1 MGGGGLGAKAQP
13 EDEAV
18 EAQSAPAILPCPCLA
33 WPGGLRK
40 CLLVK
45 GETKSS
51 RVPCGAQRHG
61 DREDLGVWRSGSSIL
76 GDCKHLEGRDASG
89 GFGRLFSAQPG
100 AVHGAG
106 L

>member
-1 MGGGGLGAKAQP
+1 MGAKAQP

-18 EAQSAPAILPCPCLA
+18 EAQSAPAILPCPYLA